1 MARELMNPCGIFAN
15 EDMPL
20 APRRLFDGDSGE
32 KIVIGLHS
40 NQKANADLFLDNLQ
54 ELLGERFDNVEFLRG
69 QKAAS
74 VPANFNDEF
83 LDRCDMVAAAFGD

>member
-1 MARELMNPCGIFAN
+1 MARELMNPCGVFAN

-20 APRRLFDGDSGE
+20 APRRSLAGYGVE

-40 NQKANADLFLDNLQ
+40 NQKANADLFLDNIQ
-54 ELLGERFDNVEFLRG
+54 ELLAERFDNVEFLRG

-74 VPANFNDEF
+74 VPADFSDEF
-83 LDRCDMVAAAFGD
+83 LNRCHMVAAAFGD